1 MTTALTQKER
11 IAALEARSSIHGHE
25 HELGDRVWAA
35 KLDAIDQRLRGIER
49 VLLEVRLN
57 PADAPPPR
65 PRRCGGSPSSP
76 APPWGPSP
84 AWRPAVAW
92 RHGVRHAHPDRGH
105 A

>member
-57 PADAPPPR
+57 PADAPQPAGW
-65 PRRCGGSPSSP
+65 RRLS
-76 APPWGPSP
+76 
-84 AWRPAVAW
+84 RRDV
-92 RHGVRHAHPDRGH
+92 GVISGTAAATTALWWLTELARAALG